1 LTGDLISTNTLLEEF
16 FSSLRM
22 PSGIAPETTDFS
34 YLNQFSSLFS
44 GAEGSGRWLS
54 ASGVI

>member
-34 YLNQFSSLFS
+34 YLDLSYLDQFSSLFQARRVRDA
-44 GAEGSGRWLS
+44 G
-54 ASGVI
+54 